1 MFFDD
6 SKPPTTIIMYEKSL
20 PCGALGMSPHVV
32 SSSGMLQVDLVETD
46 HDLQNSMIDD
56 QHMNHSSR
64 LEHYQDQPVY
74 HPYHDSSN
82 GKRSGDEEFGFQQE
96 KRPRLMMLNSF
107 HDSSVITV
115 DCRGRSSSMEDED
128 ENDDD
133 DGGHGFCGSHF
144 CTNVVG
150 VALPGD
156 DSSMPDCSTSG
167 GDLGDS
173 LMLRD
178 FPHPRHVCVMFPF
191 TSPPCLSNSS
201 HCNKCWC
208 YSCEEVAPCL
218 LWGTGLHK
226 TDHCNATVSSWLW
239 LKNKVQQNES
249 SSVDEATAGGL
260 MTTSVSARPSS
271 MSGFSHGL
279 YGPAS
284 FCSLPLCGSLED
296 ADNCPLTLH
305 EESADTDS
313 CFPSCSPT
321 SSIAFAHSR
330 PRSDPSTDSHC
341 FEFGTIQIPLKT
353 RYSDKSLEDLMTAF
367 DKFSLELFAHTLGD
381 QGKPTQLQYVQVMAR
396 DAASLS
402 KYHALVDELLLN
414 EAQGQ
419 LQVIVSVIPECEFA
433 AVGSAQVRTFLRKDR
448 VDDVLVLREILATL
462 FPDADG
468 LLTHLERVDEL
479 RRWAETSDE
488 WTTFAGL
495 LRDLKSNDYDE
506 ASQPIGLT
514 VPLRPYQ
521 RQSLQFMLDAE
532 QTDGGLLSVNYRM
545 LPPAPSGTGLSL
557 LYSGSLN
564 HLIADDDRRLD
575 GAGAALSSDV
585 RGGFLCEEMGLGK
598 TIEILALILA
608 NPCPLDQCAPGS
620 SKGTLVVCPV
630 SIVGQWANE
639 VKSKLAANL
648 SIYMYHGSKR
658 IRDPKKL
665 AKFDIVITTYATLGS
680 DFSKATQATRHGS
693 GFAEQFCPL
702 LTVNWWRVVLD
713 ESHTVKDPAPL
724 HSRACARLQADRRW
738 CCTGT
743 PINTSIYDLYGQFL
757 FLKLEP
763 LDNKSTFRKRIGRPY
778 ERQCKSD
785 DQTVLL
791 WTLNKIMIRHT
802 KQQKFNGREL
812 LRLPPKTEQDIAV
825 TFTTDERRAYEAVYQ
840 HVIHK
845 FEQFRCWGPTVVSKN
860 ILQIMSLLLPLR
872 RLCSGGFVSHF
883 ELSMSKQ
890 DVGSSPAGP
899 SDPLPGALPLSPTLE
914 TPPDNMEGECG
925 ICFELMEC
933 PTKTPCGHWFC
944 CECVMSSLG
953 TGSQGVCSVCAS
965 PVAAS
970 QLVTPPPKQ
979 KLAALI
985 PLMDPASVTSPTRS
999 ANSSEDAGDPA
1010 QGVHINSKLK
1020 TLLADLTKV
1029 REEHDGAKV
1038 LIFSQFMQTI
1048 AWLKTEFKKQGI
1060 NYRFISGDMP
1070 MKKRAQAI
1078 EAFQKDPP
1086 TTVFLL
1092 SIRTGAVGITLTA
1105 ASHVYML
1112 EPCLN
1117 PALEEQAVGRCWRMG
1132 QERPVVIKRLYVE
1145 KSVEAN
1151 ILKLLRS
1158 RVSSASTTAS
1168 QAANS
1173 TNRPAKNSKN
1183 GVADVAGCIRTDKQ
1197 NLRLNEFEIL
1207 FS

>member
-1 MFFDD
+1 MLNTFDD
-6 SKPPTTIIMYEKSL
+6 SFVISVDGQSL
-20 PCGALGMSPHVV
+20 
-32 SSSGMLQVDLVETD
+32 EEEE
-46 HDLQNSMIDD
+46 HDF
-56 QHMNHSSR
+56 SR
-64 LEHYQDQPVY
+64 
-74 HPYHDSSN
+74 SA
-82 GKRSGDEEFGFQQE
+82 F
-96 KRPRLMMLNSF
+96 
-107 HDSSVITV
+107 
-115 DCRGRSSSMEDED
+115 
-128 ENDDD
+128 
-133 DGGHGFCGSHF
+133 GHGLEEH
-144 CTNVVG
+144 
-150 VALPGD
+150 ALA
-156 DSSMPDCSTSG
+156 DCSTSG
-167 GDLGDS
+167 GDLEYS

-178 FPHPRHVCVMFPF
+178 FPHPRHVCVVFPF
-191 TSPPCLSNSS
+191 IPPPSVSNRS

-208 YSCEEVAPCL
+208 YSCEVVSPCP
-218 LWGTGLHK
+218 LWGTGLNSV
-226 TDHCNATVSSWLW
+226 DHCNATASSWFW
-239 LKNKVQQNES
+239 LKQKVMGGRT
-249 SSVDEATAGGL
+249 VDPSPMGFVGD
-260 MTTSVSARPSS
+260 SRPC
-271 MSGFSHGL
+271 GFSQGL
-279 YGPAS
+279 YGQSS
-284 FCSLPLCGSLED
+284 FCSVPLGGTLEHSEMGHT
-296 ADNCPLTLH
+296 LTTLH
-305 EESADTDS
+305 EESPETDCLVS
-313 CFPSCSPT
+313 SCSPT
-321 SSIAFAHSR
+321 SSIVLAPSR
-330 PRSDPSTDSHC
+330 PRSDPSTDFHC
-341 FEFGTIQIPLKT
+341 FEFGTVHIPLKAQQL
-353 RYSDKSLEDLMTAF
+353 DKSVEELVRPF
-367 DKFSLELFAHTLGD
+367 DKFSLELFSRNLGD
-381 QGKPTQLQYVQVMAR
+381 QGKPAQLQYVEVIAK
-396 DAASLS
+396 DESALA
-402 KYHALVDELLLN
+402 KYHALLDELLLN

-419 LQVIVSVIPECEFA
+419 LQVIVTVSTDYDIAE
-433 AVGSAQVRTFLRKDR
+433 VGTAHIRTFFRKDR
-448 VDDVLVLREILATL
+448 GDDILVLRALLKEL
-462 FPDADG
+462 FPDDVA
-468 LLTHLERVDEL
+468 LHSHMQCVDEL
-479 RRWAETSDE
+479 RRWTESSDD

-495 LRDLKSNDYDE
+495 LRDLEGNCYEE
-506 ASQPIGLT
+506 APQPPGLS

-521 RQSLQFMLDAE
+521 RQSLQFMLDSE
-532 QTDGGLLSVNYRM
+532 QRERGFLSVNYEPLQTNVGGM
-545 LPPAPSGTGLSL
+545 SHM
-557 LYSGSLN
+557 YSASLN
-564 HLIADDDRRLD
+564 HLLLREPHEETS
-575 GAGAALSSDV
+575 GSTT

-608 NPCPLDQCAPGS
+608 NPCPAERCAPAS

-648 SIYMYHGSKR
+648 NIYMYHGSKR
-658 IRDPKKL
+658 IRDPKRL

-724 HSRACARLQADRRW
+724 HSRACAQLKADRRW

-757 FLKLEP
+757 FLKLDP
-763 LDNKSTFRKRIGRPY
+763 LDSKSTFRRRIGRPY

-812 LRLPPKTEQDIAV
+812 LRLPPKTEQDLPVI
-825 TFTTDERRAYEAVYQ
+825 FTAHERRAYEAVYR
-840 HVIHK
+840 HVIRK

-872 RLCSGGFVSHF
+872 RLCSGGFVSQV
-883 ELSMSKQ
+883 ELTMSKEE
-890 DVGSSPAGP
+890 VNGSAGGAS
-899 SDPLPGALPLSPTLE
+899 SDALTGAPLMSPTL
-914 TPPDNMEGECG
+914 TDLLDDMDGECS

-944 CECVMSSLG
+944 SECVMSSLP
-953 TGSQGVCSVCAS
+953 TGLQGPCPICGS
-965 PVAAS
+965 
-970 QLVTPPPKQ
+970 LVTANLLFNYPPR
-979 KLAALI
+979 LTRSATLV
-985 PLMDPASVTSPTRS
+985 PLLDPTATTSPTMS
-999 ANSSEDAGDPA
+999 TTDSDEAGVPIKGI
-1010 QGVHINSKLK
+1010 QMKSKLK

-1029 REEHDGAKV
+1029 RKEHDGAKV

-1048 AWLKTEFKKQGI
+1048 AWLKVEFRKQGI

-1132 QERPVVIKRLYVE
+1132 QERPVIIKRLYVE
-1145 KSVEAN
+1145 NSVEAN

-1158 RVSSASTTAS
+1158 RMS
-1168 QAANS
+1168 AANIS
-1173 TNRPAKNSKN
+1173 GSQDVDASNRATKGGKNV
-1183 GVADVAGCIRTDKQ
+1183 VADAAGCIRTDKQ